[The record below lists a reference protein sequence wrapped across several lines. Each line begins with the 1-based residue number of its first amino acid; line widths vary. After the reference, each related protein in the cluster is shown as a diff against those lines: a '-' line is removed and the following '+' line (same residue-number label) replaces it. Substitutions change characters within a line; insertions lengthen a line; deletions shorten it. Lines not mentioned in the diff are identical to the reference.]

1 MAATNHGRF
10 NALFATSS
18 INDAIEY
25 YHLFKRA
32 QFQLSGHQDYEPLNI
47 ACVFTPPAEGN
58 KDIAQFQEDLLQ
70 EKLDNQQAPE
80 EKKAALTEIIKDYN
94 KQFGTNHS
102 IYDFDAYYQ
111 DVQQRIK
118 NQQYSN
124 KDYAHKNKIDITIV
138 VDMLLTGFDSKYLNT
153 LYVDKSL
160 KYHNLVQAFSR
171 TNRIINDTKPYGN
184 ILDFRGQKDAV
195 DTAIALF
202 SGEQEEERAR
212 QIWLVE
218 PVSVIQQKFKD
229 AVKQLRD
236 FMYSHNLPF
245 KAEEVHNLK
254 GDEAR
259 ASFIQCFKSL
269 QRLKTQL
276 DQYTD
281 IVPVEAPAAG
291 LLCEPAVSY
300 GVSFSDDELKAFRG
314 AYLDLAQDMK
324 SRREKRDKSVS
335 EEVED
340 LDFEFVLFAS
350 ALIDYDYIMDLVAK
364 HVGDPMTWKMTK
376 EDLINLIRSS
386 ANLLEEREDIIDYI
400 NSLDGVNGK
409 TEQEIKDGYEV
420 FKTEKYAQAM
430 IAIADK
436 HHIRVSALRSFVNDI
451 VDRKIFDGEKLNEL
465 LEPLS
470 LGWRDRTRKETEVMT
485 DLAPL
490 IRRMLPGQEISGLS
504 AYEE

>member
-1 MAATNHGRF
+1 M
-10 NALFATSS
+10 
-18 INDAIEY
+18 
-25 YHLFKRA
+25 
-32 QFQLSGHQDYEPLNI
+32 
-47 ACVFTPPAEGN
+47 
-58 KDIAQFQEDLLQ
+58 FQE
-70 EKLDNQQAPE
+70 
-80 EKKAALTEIIKDYN
+80 
-94 KQFGTNHS
+94 F
-102 IYDFDAYYQ
+102 
-111 DVQQRIK
+111 
-118 NQQYSN
+118 
-124 KDYAHKNKIDITIV
+124 
-138 VDMLLTGFDSKYLNT
+138 
-153 LYVDKSL
+153 
-160 KYHNLVQAFSR
+160 
-171 TNRIINDTKPYGN
+171 
-184 ILDFRGQKDAV
+184 
-195 DTAIALF
+195 
-202 SGEQEEERAR
+202 
-212 QIWLVE
+212 
-218 PVSVIQQKFKD
+218 
-229 AVKQLRD
+229 
-236 FMYSHNLPF
+236 
-245 KAEEVHNLK
+245 AE
-254 GDEAR
+254 A
-259 ASFIQCFKSL
+259 
-269 QRLKTQL
+269 KTQL

-451 VDRKIFDGEKLNEL
+451 VERKIFDGEKLNEL